1 MASLLLSPFFFYELP
16 KSVVTGS
23 LWKGSKG
30 GRKTQYLYFLYV
42 LSLYECVH
50 ILYVGVCS
58 SAVSGGGDLVSSS
71 ITLDPFLWSR
81 VFLCTWRLL
90 AAYLSWSYRDVQDAR
105 LVMWVLG
112 RELWSSWFHSKLSSP
127 SYWCILKMWAWGRD
141 IHIYVCMQVCL
152 PMRVLRGQRSTPLS
166 SFVAFLLYFLRWD
179 LTETWA
185 PRFQRGWLALS
196 SLGLSQRRGSMWL
209 LACSALAG
217 HWDPNSAP
225 RVSIANT
232 SLTEPPWSSWF

>member
-1 MASLLLSPFFFYELP
+1 MER
-16 KSVVTGS
+16 KQ
-23 LWKGSKG
+23 
-30 GRKTQYLYFLYV
+30 GRKENTVSLFPLCFKFMWVCTYIVCGCV
-42 LSLYECVH
+42 LLCRFWRWRS
-50 ILYVGVCS
+50 GVVVYHS
-58 SAVSGGGDLVSSS
+58 R
-71 ITLDPFLWSR
+71 PFLWSR
-81 VFLCTWRLL
+81 VFLCTWRLP
-90 AAYLSWSYRDVQDAR
+90 AAYLSWNYRDVQDSG

-127 SYWCILKMWAWGRD
+127 SYWCFLKMWVWGRD